1 MSNSN
6 DEQNK
11 FVPRLK
17 QIDVAYS
24 IRAVSTYSNQT
35 MANSIF
41 LVPGLTQIKYQ
52 SESSFMVNFT
62 KGTMWQ
68 KCKWV
73 FNYRIITN
81 KKLEFL
87 KTNAM

>member
-17 QIDVAYS
+17 LIDVVYS

-35 MANSIF
+35 MAW
-41 LVPGLTQIKYQ
+41 LDPD
-52 SESSFMVNFT
+52 
-62 KGTMWQ
+62 
-68 KCKWV
+68 
-73 FNYRIITN
+73 
-81 KKLEFL
+81 
-87 KTNAM
+87 